1 MQPSQLKRKIG
12 VNVSE
17 NANTLRCFTQKDV
30 VAGALQDE
38 RIAVLGYGHL
48 GRPFALNLRD
58 AGVTQLV
65 IGNIQDDYA
74 DQARKEDFTVLPL
87 GEATASADVVLVL
100 LPDEIIP
107 EVFATAIAPN
117 LRAKSAIVFAS
128 GYNLGYG
135 LIQPPPDIDILL
147 LAPRMAGEN
156 ARQRFLNGQGFYAFV
171 SVEQDASGK
180 AWNRLLGLADGAGIL
195 KAGALELSARQEA
208 DLDLLVEQTVGAVIG
223 MGIMS
228 AFSMGV
234 DAGIPAE
241 AMVLEMYMS
250 EEMEMVFRSFREYG
264 FFAAS
269 RVHGPTA
276 LFGGYLRTM
285 RLLQSELSEVFD
297 ETFEEIRN
305 GDFARRFQEERQ
317 AGYPS
322 LALAHA
328 MSMEDSP
335 QSLAENS
342 LRHLLSAQPGE

>member
-1 MQPSQLKRKIG
+1 MSDNI
-12 VNVSE
+12 NS
-17 NANTLRCFTQKDV
+17 LRCFTQKD
-30 VAGALQDE
+30 AFANALRDE

-58 AGVTQLV
+58 SGVSHLY
-65 IGNIQDDYA
+65 IGNIDDEYA
-74 DQARKEDFTVLPL
+74 SQARQEEFTVLPL
-87 GEATASADVVLVL
+87 GEATAIADIVLVL

-107 EVFATAIAPN
+107 EIFLTQIAPN
-117 LRAKSAIVFAS
+117 LQKKSAIVFAS
-128 GYNLGYG
+128 GYNLGYR
-135 LIQPPPDIDILL
+135 LIQPPEDIDVLL

-156 ARQRFLNGQGFYAFV
+156 ARQRFLNGEGFYAFV

-180 AWNRLLGLADGAGIL
+180 GWTRLLGLADGAGIL

-208 DLDLLVEQTVGAVIG
+208 DLDLLVEQTVGAAIG

-285 RLLQSELSEVFD
+285 RLLQSDLSDIFD
-297 ETFEEIRN
+297 ETFAQIRS
-305 GDFARRFQEERQ
+305 GEFAREFQEERK

-322 LALAHA
+322 LALAEA

-335 QSLAENS
+335 QSEAEKRLRQLLADKSRKE
-342 LRHLLSAQPGE
+342 